1 MDKDLRKE
9 ELNKIKE
16 QKKDEKIKA
25 KALEDQRIR
34 VHNAMNAY
42 EKKHKRE
49 RKIAPK

>member
-25 KALEDQRIR
+25 VYFRGT
-34 VHNAMNAY
+34 VSNAY
-42 EKKHKRE
+42 
-49 RKIAPK
+49 PY